1 MGRFIGQ
8 RLLLMVPTLVLV
20 SVVSFVIIQLPP
32 GDYLNTYAATLEAS
46 GDLVDAATLEA
57 LKAQYGLD
65 DPFHVQY
72 LKWVSG
78 FVRGDFG
85 HSFEQ
90 RRPVGEL
97 VGDRLL
103 LTVVISL
110 STLLFTWV
118 VAIPVG
124 IYSAT
129 AQYSLS
135 DYTVTFLGFVGLA
148 TPNFLLALI
157 LMYVGYRYLD
167 ISVGGLFSM
176 EFIDAPWSLA
186 RVLDL
191 VSHLWIPIIVVG
203 TGGTAGLIRV
213 MRANLL
219 DELRKQYVITARSR
233 GVAET
238 RLLFKYPVRLALNPI
253 VSSVGWLLPELISGA
268 EITAVVLSLPTTGP
282 LLLRALLS
290 QDMYLAGT
298 FVMFLAALT
307 VIGTLVS
314 DVLLAII
321 DPRIRFGRR
330 GD

>member
-1 MGRFIGQ
+1 
-8 RLLLMVPTLVLV
+8 MVPTLLLI
-20 SVVSFVIIQLPP
+20 SAVSFVIIQLPP
-32 GDYLNTYAATLEAS
+32 SDYLNTYAANLEAS

-85 HSFEQ
+85 HSFEL

-97 VGDRLL
+97 IGDRLM
-103 LTVVISL
+103 LTVVLSL

-118 VAIPVG
+118 VAVPVG

-135 DYTVTFLGFVGLA
+135 DYAVTFLGFVGLA
-148 TPNFLLALI
+148 VPNFLLALI
-157 LMYVGYRYLD
+157 LMFFGYRYLD

-176 EFIDAPWSLA
+176 EFIDAPWSFA

-203 TGGTAGLIRV
+203 TAGTAGLIRV

-233 GVAET
+233 GLAET

>member
-1 MGRFIGQ
+1 
-8 RLLLMVPTLVLV
+8 MVPTLLLV

-32 GDYLNTYAATLEAS
+32 GDYLNTYAANLEAS

-85 HSFEQ
+85 HSFEL

-97 VGDRLL
+97 IGDRLM
-103 LTVVISL
+103 LTVVLSL
-110 STLLFTWV
+110 STLLFTWA
-118 VAIPVG
+118 VAVPVG

-135 DYTVTFLGFVGLA
+135 DYAVTFLGFVGLA
-148 TPNFLLALI
+148 VPNFLLALI
-157 LMYVGYRYLD
+157 LMFVGYRYLD

-176 EFIDAPWSLA
+176 EFIDAPWSFA

-203 TGGTAGLIRV
+203 TAGTAGLIRV

-233 GVAET
+233 GVGET

-268 EITAVVLSLPTTGP
+268 ELTAVVLSLPTTGP

-314 DVLLAII
+314 DVLLAVI

>member
-8 RLLLMVPTLVLV
+8 RLLLMVPTLLLV

-32 GDYLNTYAATLEAS
+32 GDYLTTYAANLEAS

-57 LKAQYGLD
+57 LKAQYGLG

-72 LKWVSG
+72 LKWISG
-78 FVRGDFG
+78 FPRGDFG

-97 VGDRLL
+97 LGDRLL
-103 LTVVISL
+103 LTVMISL

-135 DYTVTFLGFVGLA
+135 DYAVTFLGFVGLA

-157 LMYVGYRYLD
+157 LMFVGYRYFD

-203 TGGTAGLIRV
+203 TAGTAGLIRV

-233 GVAET
+233 GLAEP

-268 EITAVVLSLPTTGP
+268 TITAVVLSLPTTGP

-307 VIGTLVS
+307 VIGTLFS
-314 DVLLAII
+314 DILLAIV

>member
-1 MGRFIGQ
+1 MGRFIGH
-8 RLLLMVPTLVLV
+8 RLLLMVPTLLLI

-32 GDYLNTYAATLEAS
+32 GDYLNTYAANLEAS
-46 GDLVDAATLEA
+46 GDLVDAATLDA
-57 LKAQYGLD
+57 LKAQYGLG

-85 HSFEQ
+85 HSFEL

-97 VGDRLL
+97 IGDRLT
-103 LTVVISL
+103 LTVVLSL

-118 VAIPVG
+118 VAVPVG

-157 LMYVGYRYLD
+157 LMFVGYRYFD

-176 EFIDAPWSLA
+176 EFVDAPWSFA

-203 TGGTAGLIRV
+203 TAGTAGLIRV

-282 LLLRALLS
+282 LLLRALRS

-314 DVLLAII
+314 DLLLAVI